1 MSTSDPKSNPKAA
14 RAALFKDRN
23 FKWLIGGGAISLLG
37 DQFTLIALPWLV
49 LKMTGDTLALGAV
62 LALIAV
68 PRALFILV
76 GGAIVDRYSPKS
88 VLMLTKH
95 VSTVLLALLAIGVIT
110 GTLTLPM
117 IYALALGI
125 GLASAFS
132 IPSGTSIMP
141 RVMQLDQLPA
151 ANSVMMGM
159 RQLSM
164 FIGPL
169 AAGLMV
175 ALGGDVKQGDL
186 THVDISGAHGLALAF
201 AFDACSFALSAWTLS
216 KVKVRAT
223 PATTATAS
231 DDPVGK
237 RAPSMPV
244 WASIV
249 QGLKHVAGDA
259 QLLTLYLY
267 WAAVAIL
274 VLGPLQIALPVL
286 ASSHPELGASAL
298 GIMAGSH
305 GAGTL
310 LGMIVS
316 GMNPN
321 LRLRS
326 LGATMIMFD
335 IMIGLL
341 FIPMGLIDAT
351 WQGAVLMLAIGSL
364 GGAMQVSVF
373 TWLQRRVPGQMLGRA
388 MALFMFIFMG
398 LVPISS
404 AFTGWILQSVTLAH
418 LFMACGA
425 LLVAVAFLAALAS
438 PLRNVGLTAAA

>member
-1 MSTSDPKSNPKAA
+1 MDNKTTDRK
-14 RAALFKDRN
+14 ALFKDRN
-23 FKWLIGGGAISLLG
+23 FKWLIYGGAISLLG

-95 VSTVLLALLAIGVIT
+95 VSTVLLGLLAAGVVT
-110 GTLTLPM
+110 GVLTLPM
-117 IYALALGI
+117 IYVLALGI

-141 RVMQLDQLPA
+141 RVMQPAQLPA

-175 ALGGDVKQGDL
+175 ALGGDVKQGD
-186 THVDISGAHGLALAF
+186 VSGAHGLALAF
-201 AFDACSFALSAWTLS
+201 AFDALSFALSAWTLS
-216 KVKVRAT
+216 KVQLRPIAAASGAAAAQT
-223 PATTATAS
+223 APAAQ
-231 DDPVGK
+231 K
-237 RAPSMPV
+237 APAMPV
-244 WASIV
+244 WMSIK
-249 QGLKHVAGDA
+249 QGLQHVGSDT

-267 WAAVAIL
+267 WTAVAIL

-310 LGMIVS
+310 IGMIAS
-316 GMNPN
+316 GINPN

-326 LGATMIMFD
+326 LGATMILFD
-335 IMIGLL
+335 VVIGLL
-341 FIPMGLIDAT
+341 FMPMGLIQAT
-351 WQGAVLMLAIGSL
+351 WQGALLMLVIGTL

-373 TWLQRRVPGQMLGRA
+373 TWLQRRVPLQMLGRS

-398 LVPISS
+398 LVPIAS
-404 AFTGWILQSVTLAH
+404 AVTGWVLKVVTLTQ
-418 LFMACGA
+418 LFAGCGGLLVVVA
-425 LLVAVAFLAALAS
+425 LLAAVVS
-438 PLRNVGLTAAA
+438 PLRRVGVTAAA